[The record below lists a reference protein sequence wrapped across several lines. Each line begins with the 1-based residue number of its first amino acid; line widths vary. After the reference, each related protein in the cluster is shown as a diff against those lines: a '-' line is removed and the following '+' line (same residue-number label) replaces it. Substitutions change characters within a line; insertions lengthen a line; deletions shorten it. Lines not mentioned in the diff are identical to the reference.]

1 MKLEKNPT
9 VTNIFPAI
17 IRIVFIGAIL
27 LIIAD
32 ILFFSDFTEYFTKK
46 NFLLSNRTLLAV
58 SIGICVLLSFLLKMK
73 KQAEYSYKQIVL
85 SLSLA
90 SLILFIFQ
98 LIIISNMYFY
108 PGWDAG
114 GIRNAVFEI
123 SNGTYNIWYQYSR
136 FPSQINITALMV
148 GIVKLSNLLG
158 IDGYFGTL
166 FVSAL
171 FVNLAGVFTFL
182 CTYHI
187 TKSTKFSIFSWIIF
201 TLWVGLSPWI
211 SIPYTDT
218 YSILF
223 PILAF
228 YLYVSRKPEEKSGI
242 RWFFIGLLCIYGSTI
257 KQTVIIVLV
266 AIIIVE
272 LLNALAQKD
281 KKIWINLIFSFAM
294 ILLSVVPVLIIKSYS
309 KDVIGIELNDEEDF
323 SVYHL
328 AMMGLNEETN
338 GVFSQDDVDFSASF
352 MTIEERNSKNLEVIQ
367 QRLND
372 YGFFGYLKFLAKKT
386 LVIFSDGS
394 FAWGV
399 EGNFYQIIPERTNR
413 FALFLQDVYYNVGT
427 HNQLFM
433 TLEQILWFVV
443 LLFLPLMSMMK
454 QKPDRNEITL
464 MLIVLGFIF
473 GILLFEA
480 RARYVYHFSTFF
492 VLGASIGLG
501 KVIEKLTSKT
511 NSQSKNI

>member
-9 VTNIFPAI
+9 ITNIFPAI
-17 IRIVFIGAIL
+17 IRIVFIAAIL

-32 ILFFSDFTEYFTKK
+32 ILFLSDFTEYFTKK

-58 SIGICVLLSFLLKMK
+58 SIGICVLLSFLLKKK

-85 SLSLA
+85 GLSLA
-90 SLILFIFQ
+90 SLLLIIFQ
-98 LIIISNMYFY
+98 LITISNMYFY

-114 GIRNAVFEI
+114 GIRKAVFEI
-123 SNGTYNIWYQYSR
+123 VNGTYNISYVYSR
-136 FPSQINITALMV
+136 YPSQINVTALMV

-158 IDGYFGTL
+158 IDGYFGIL

-182 CTYHI
+182 STYHI
-187 TKSTKFSIFSWIIF
+187 TKNTKISIFSWFIF

-218 YSILF
+218 YSILY

-257 KQTVIIVLV
+257 KQTVIIILV

-272 LLNALAQKD
+272 LLNAFAQKD

-309 KDVIGIELNDEEDF
+309 KDVIGIELNDKEDF

-372 YGFFGYLKFLAKKT
+372 YGFFGYLKFLAKKA

-399 EGNFYQIIPERTNR
+399 EGNFYHTIPERTNR
-413 FALFLQDVYYNVGT
+413 FALFLRDIYYNDGT

-443 LLFLPLMSMMK
+443 LLLLPLMSMMK
-454 QKPDRNEITL
+454 QKPNGNEVTL

-501 KVIEKLTSKT
+501 KVTEKLTSKT
-511 NSQSKNI
+511 NSQALNI

>member
-1 MKLEKNPT
+1 M
-9 VTNIFPAI
+9 
-17 IRIVFIGAIL
+17 

-58 SIGICVLLSFLLKMK
+58 SIGIYVLLSFLLKMK

-98 LIIISNMYFY
+98 LILISNMYFY

-123 SNGTYNIWYQYSR
+123 SNGTYNIWYVYSR
-136 FPSQINITALMV
+136 YPSQINVTALMV

-158 IDGYFGTL
+158 IDGYFGIL

-182 CTYHI
+182 STYHI
-187 TKSTKFSIFSWIIF
+187 TKSTKFSIFSWIFF

-272 LLNALAQKD
+272 VVNAITQKEKKTWKNLL
-281 KKIWINLIFSFAM
+281 FSFAI
-294 ILLSVVPVLIIKSYS
+294 ILISIVPVLIYS
-309 KDVIGIELNDEEDF
+309 SVSEEILGIELDPEADF
-323 SVYHL
+323 SIYHL
-328 AMMGLNEETN
+328 AMMGLNAETN
-338 GVFSQDDVDFSASF
+338 GVFSQSDVDFSASF
-352 MTIEERNSKNLEVIQ
+352 STIEERNSKNLEVIQ
-367 QRLND
+367 QRLSE
-372 YGFFGYLKFLAKKT
+372 YGFFGYLQFLAKKS
-386 LVIFSDGS
+386 LVIFTDGT

-399 EGNFYQIIPERTNR
+399 EGNFYKTIPDRTGG
-413 FALFLQDVYYNVGT
+413 FALLLKDIYYNDGAIYPLVKT
-427 HNQLFM
+427 IQ
-433 TLEQILWFVV
+433 QILWFVV
-443 LLFLPLMSMMK
+443 LLFTSSMGILTK
-454 QKPDRNEITL
+454 KPDRNKTTL
-464 MLIVLGFIF
+464 LLTIVGLII

-480 RARYVYHFSTFF
+480 RARYIFHYSPFF
-492 VLGASIGLG
+492 VLAASIGLHEVT
-501 KVIEKLTSKT
+501 KKLIDHPSE
-511 NSQSKNI
+511 QSVEELQ